1 MARRKPA
8 AQPAGGPDDNPPVD
22 RDAPLVEPA
31 GGAEDQDA
39 LQALLDGL
47 DDPTGYEV
55 CVFEINPDGTRH
67 MLARQGVSEFDP
79 WAFGEQWGG
88 GTYEMRLR
96 DVDTKRWGRQRRF
109 SVSARVPRRSATPAT
124 PAAAPTPAAAD
135 PSRDMLGLMM
145 SLVQNQA
152 QQQTAILTALIGR
165 PQQTTP
171 LGELV
176 QAAQLLTGRGP
187 SSPIG
192 ELLEGVERIQK
203 LTAAGGNAASAS
215 DEVELAKTLAP
226 LIGEMLRQQPAARAA
241 APTSAGGA
249 GAVALPPAS
258 PAATHAAGPPS
269 PPRTAAP
276 HTPREHAQAAAAS
289 AAIDTLSAII
299 VRVGIDA
306 GGAID
311 GGALERITAQALDAI
326 DPDAL
331 GDMLDLVPR
340 GHLPDYVLAATPAML
355 REQVAQHR
363 DALQRIEAAL
373 RDDLDDAGEASP
385 PAQQQEEHRVTTA

>member
-55 CVFEINPDGTRH
+55 CVFEVHGDGTRH

-96 DVDTKRWGRQRRF
+96 EVDTKRWGRQRRF
-109 SVSARVPRRSATPAT
+109 HVSSRVPRRSATPAT
-124 PAAAPTPAAAD
+124 SPAAPTPAAAD

-176 QAAQLLTGRGP
+176 QAAQLLTGRGQ

-203 LTAAGGNAASAS
+203 LTAAGGTATSAS

-241 APTSAGGA
+241 APASAGGA

-258 PAATHAAGPPS
+258 PASTHAAAPS
-269 PPRTAAP
+269 PRPAAP
-276 HTPREHAQAAAAS
+276 RTPREHAQAATAS

>member
-8 AQPAGGPDDNPPVD
+8 AQPAGGAETDPLVD
-22 RDAPLVEPA
+22 RETALVEPA
-31 GGAEDQDA
+31 GGADDQDA

-47 DDPTGYEV
+47 NDPTGYEV
-55 CVFEINPDGTRH
+55 CVFEINNDGTRH

-79 WAFGEQWGG
+79 WAFGEQYGG

-96 DVDTKRWGRQRRF
+96 EVDTKRWGRQRRF
-109 SVSARVPRRSATPAT
+109 TVSPRVPRRSTAPTA
-124 PAAAPTPAAAD
+124 PAAQPAAVAAPD

-145 SLVQNQA
+145 GLVQNQA

-165 PQQTTP
+165 PQTATP

-176 QAAQLLTGRGP
+176 QAAQLLTGKGP

-203 LTAAGGNAASAS
+203 MTAGGNSATTS

-226 LIGEMLRQQPAARAA
+226 LIGEMLRQPPARAT
-241 APTSAGGA
+241 APTTAGGV
-249 GAVALPPAS
+249 GVGALPPAS
-258 PAATHAAGPPS
+258 PVAAPS
-269 PPRTAAP
+269 PRPAAS
-276 HTPREHAQAAAAS
+276 HGQAAAAS
-289 AAIDTLSAII
+289 AASHAEAAAASVAIDTLSAII
-299 VRVGIDA
+299 VRLGLDA
-306 GGAID
+306 GGTID
-311 GGALERITAQALDAI
+311 EGVSDRITAQALAGI

-331 GDMLDLVPR
+331 ADMLDLVPR
-340 GHLPDYVLAATPAML
+340 GHLPDYLLAATPPMV

-363 DALQRIEAAL
+363 AALQRIEAAL
-373 RDDLDDAGEASP
+373 RDEDDVGEASP
-385 PAQQQEEHRVTTA
+385 PAEEAHRATA